1 MKSKTIARAGL
12 AVFYLLIIIGSSIP
26 GNKIPEAFALTPDK
40 LIHGAEYF
48 VLGLVI
54 HHWLTRE
61 FQFNKKGNL
70 FLIALLIGSTF
81 GAIDENYQR
90 LTPGRTPDVW
100 DWVLDTVGVLLAIVV
115 SHVALRKKT
124 KKP

>member
-1 MKSKTIARAGL
+1 MKAVTIARAGL
-12 AVFYLLIIIGSSIP
+12 AVFCLLIIIGSSIP

-40 LIHGAEYF
+40 LIHCAEYF
-48 VLGLVI
+48 VLGLLI
-54 HHWLTRE
+54 PQWLIRE

-70 FLIALLIGSTF
+70 FLLTLLIGCTF

-90 LTPGRTPDVW
+90 LTPGRTPDFW
-100 DWVLDTVGVLLAIVV
+100 DWLLDTVGVLLAIVV
-115 SHVALRKKT
+115 SHIALRKKT

>member
-1 MKSKTIARAGL
+1 MKAVTIARAGL
-12 AVFYLLIIIGSSIP
+12 AVFCLLIIIGSSIP

-40 LIHGAEYF
+40 LIHCIEYF
-48 VLGLVI
+48 ILGLLI
-54 HHWLTRE
+54 LHWISRE

-70 FLIALLIGSTF
+70 FLLVLLIGSTF